1 MLRWVIALLLLANTG
16 YFLWTQGH
24 LAPLG
29 LAPAVE
35 REPERLQGQ
44 IRPEVQRLLDVPRD
58 ARPTPAPP
66 PVPAPPSLSD
76 LPTDEAPA
84 TPAPASEPTASTLEP
99 TSAPVP
105 APVTAAQPKTNTIAR
120 AAEPARACWQAGAFT
135 EAQAERLRAVLPGL
149 GLAASGWQLVESRSR
164 GRWIV
169 YMGRYDNAEQLER
182 KKVELRGLKLE
193 FRTVST
199 PGFALGLALGTF
211 SSEAA
216 AKQAL
221 QQATRDGVRT
231 ARVAQER
238 AESLSFTLRLP
249 AATPA
254 QRSAVAS
261 LGTPMAGKPLQACD

>member
-1 MLRWVIALLLLANTG
+1 MLRWVIALLLLANAG

-44 IRPEVQRLLDVPRD
+44 IRPEVQRLLDAPRD
-58 ARPTPAPP
+58 GQTA
-66 PVPAPPSLSD
+66 PAPPSAQVPASVPDTL
-76 LPTDEAPA
+76 TDEAPA
-84 TPAPASEPTASTLEP
+84 TPAPAPEPTAPSPASEST
-99 TSAPVP
+99 P
-105 APVTAAQPKTNTIAR
+105 APVLAPVTTAQPSATV
-120 AAEPARACWQAGAFT
+120 AAEPARACWQAGTFT
-135 EAQAERLRAVLPGL
+135 EAQAERLRVVLPEL

-169 YMGRYDNAEQLER
+169 YMGRYDNADQLER
-182 KKVELRGLKLE
+182 KKAELRGLKVD
-193 FRTVST
+193 FRAVSA
-199 PGFALGLALGTF
+199 PGFAPGLALGTF
-211 SSEAA
+211 SSEDA

-221 QQATRDGVRT
+221 QKAVRDGVRT

-238 AESLSFTLRLP
+238 TESVSFMLRLP

-254 QRSAVAS
+254 QRTDVAS
-261 LGTPMAGKPLQACD
+261 LGAPMAGKTLQACE